1 MQKKIVK
8 KYAELMHQAQQ
19 ATGRKEAVGLIHK
32 AAKLKTKFDN
42 YEMMWSSTKQ
52 FSQIRMSLLNKF
64 SIKDIILSS
73 KEAYQKE
80 LKNNGVGSQIGK
92 SLFNKFSIKDII
104 LSSKEAYQKELK
116 NNGVGSQIG
125 KSLFNKF
132 SIKDFSFNISNR

>member
-8 KYAELMHQAQQ
+8 KYAELMHHAQQ

-80 LKNNGVGSQIGK
+80 LKNKGVGSDIGK
-92 SLFNKFSIKDII
+92 SLFNKFSIKEII
-104 LSSKEAYQKELK
+104 LRK
-116 NNGVGSQIG
+116 
-125 KSLFNKF
+125 
-132 SIKDFSFNISNR
+132 